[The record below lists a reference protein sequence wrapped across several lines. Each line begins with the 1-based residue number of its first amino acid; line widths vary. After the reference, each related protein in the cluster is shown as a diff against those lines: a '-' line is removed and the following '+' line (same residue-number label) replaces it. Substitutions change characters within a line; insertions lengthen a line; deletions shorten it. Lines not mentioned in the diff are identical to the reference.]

1 METGLDIVV
10 PVYNE
15 RENFEALYQNLCTH
29 VHTPWRVLVVY
40 DFPQDTTLEVARPI
54 AEKDPRVVLVLNE
67 GKKVLGA
74 MKTGLARAEAPAA
87 LVLMADDP
95 VEIISQVDAMYARMN
110 ETGAAVVAASR
121 YMPGGSHGKSF
132 TFKAILSRTAGL
144 SLYLLIGLPTHDATY
159 ATKLFRTSFL
169 KKTPI
174 ESTRGFT
181 YAIELTLK
189 AYLSGEKIAEV
200 PVKWT
205 ERTVGTSRFAL
216 FAWIKSY
223 LYWYLWGM
231 AQYYLLLGFLRVSR
245 K

>member
-1 METGLDIVV
+1 MQPVLDIVV

-15 RENFEALYQNLCTH
+15 RENFEALYKNLCTL
-29 VHTPWRVLVVY
+29 VRAPWRMLMVY
-40 DFPQDTTLEVARPI
+40 DFPEDTTLQVAQPI
-54 AEKDPRVVLVLNE
+54 AERDSRVLLLQNE

-87 LVLMADDP
+87 LVLMADDSI
-95 VEIISQVDAMYARMN
+95 EIISEIDAMLARMD

-121 YMPGGSHGKSF
+121 YMRGGSHAGGS
-132 TFKAILSRTAGL
+132 TFKGFLSRTAGL

-169 KKTPI
+169 RKTPI
-174 ESTRGFT
+174 ESVRGFT
-181 YAIELTLK
+181 FAIELTLK
-189 AYLSGEKIAEV
+189 AYLSGERIAEV

-205 ERTVGTSRFAL
+205 ERTVGNSRFAL
-216 FAWIKSY
+216 FSWISSY

-231 AQYYLLLGFLRVSR
+231 MRYYFYFGFLRVRR

>member
-1 METGLDIVV
+1 MERGLDIVV

-15 RENFEALYQNLCTH
+15 RENFETLYKNICEL
-29 VHTPWRVLVVY
+29 VHTPWRLLMVY
-40 DFPQDTTLEVARPI
+40 DFAGDTTLQTARPI

-74 MKTGLARAEAPAA
+74 MKTGLSRADAPAA
-87 LVLMADDP
+87 LVLMVDDP
-95 VEIISQVDAMYARMN
+95 IEIINQIDAMYARMN

-121 YMPGGSHGKSF
+121 YMPGGSHGNSN

-169 KKTPI
+169 RKTPI
-174 ESTRGFT
+174 ESTMGFT

-200 PVKWT
+200 PVKWS
-205 ERTVGTSRFAL
+205 ERTVGMSRFTL
-216 FAWIKSY
+216 LAWIRAY
-223 LYWYLWGM
+223 LYWYLWGFT
-231 AQYYLLLGFLRVSR
+231 QYYVLFGFLKVR